1 LLAFAAM
8 LTTPLAAH
16 DIITTNLTYTHDISG
31 ILVRRCL
38 ACHGSG
44 ASIPLTRY
52 EDVRPW
58 AVDIKEQVL
67 SRAMPPWGAV
77 KGFGDL
83 KPDHA
88 LTQEE
93 IIIIA
98 AWVIGGAPKGNP
110 ALTPKATP
118 KSVAAAANPDVRDL
132 QIVETRTALD
142 NATMLAGL
150 RPLTQSVDSARIT
163 AHLPDGRIQPLVW
176 LYQFNAKS
184 NRVFFFREPLA
195 LPKGTTIESSEPLR
209 FALEVARK

>member
-1 LLAFAAM
+1 MVVAALALPA
-8 LTTPLAAH
+8 AAH

-31 ILVRRCL
+31 ILTRRCL
-38 ACHGSG
+38 ACHDAG

-52 EDVRPW
+52 EEVRPW

-77 KGFGDL
+77 KGFGNL

-98 AWVIGGAPKGNP
+98 AWVIGGAPEGDPAVAPKGLQKTSAPINP
-110 ALTPKATP
+110 K
-118 KSVAAAANPDVRDL
+118 VRDF
-132 QIVETRTALD
+132 ETVSTR
-142 NATMLAGL
+142 ATLNESIALAGL
-150 RPLTQSVDSARIT
+150 RPIPQATIDSARIT
-163 AHLPDGRIQPLVW
+163 AHLPDGRIEPLVW
-176 LYQFNAKS
+176 LYQFSGKS

-195 LPKGTTIESSEPLR
+195 LPKGTMIESSAPAR
-209 FALEVARK
+209 FALEVPGK